1 MANDRGPSVSRE
13 RIKILYLI
21 GFLSDNGG
29 AERFALGLA
38 THLPRDRFEPWVC
51 APRGAEPLATAALA
65 EAGIP
70 LIGLGRKARWD
81 VHRLG
86 ALPRILRRH
95 RFDVLHA
102 HMFGSNLWG
111 TLAGTACRV
120 PVVIAQEHTWSYEGA
135 PWRVW
140 LDGNV
145 IGRFATR
152 FVAVSKADAERMVRI
167 EHVPTRKVMMI
178 PTAYVPQTDA
188 GKDLD
193 LRAELGLA
201 PDTPLY
207 GSASNLRPQKA
218 LEVLLEAHAKLRG
231 RCPTAHLVLAGDGS
245 CRADLERRISELS
258 IGDSTHLLGVRT
270 DVDAVIRCFDV
281 AAMSSDFEGMPL
293 FAFECFAN
301 RTPLVA
307 TAVGGLPQIIDDGRT
322 GMLVPP
328 RRPDLLAEKIELLL
342 GDPALRERLTTA
354 ALAELDAYS
363 IDAIAGRWGDTYEQL
378 LRERTAAAGG
388 PHV

>member
-1 MANDRGPSVSRE
+1 VTRE

-29 AERFALGLA
+29 AERFALALA

-70 LIGLGRKARWD
+70 LIGLGREARWD

-86 ALPRILRRH
+86 ALPGIVRRH
-95 RFDVLHA
+95 RFDVLHS

-111 TLAGTACRV
+111 TLVGAACRV

-140 LDGNV
+140 LDGQV

-152 FVAVSKADAERMVRI
+152 FVAVSNADAERMVTI
-167 EHVPTRKVMMI
+167 EKVPARKVTVV
-178 PTAYVPQTDA
+178 PTAYVPQADGA
-188 GKDLD
+188 GDTD

-207 GSASNLRPQKA
+207 GSASNMRPQKA
-218 LEVLLEAHAKLRG
+218 HEVLLDAHTRVLKT
-231 RCPTAHLVLAGDGS
+231 CPGAHLVLAGDGV
-245 CRADLERRISELS
+245 CRPDVERRIRELS
-258 IGDSTHLLGVRT
+258 IADSTHLLGVRT
-270 DVDAVIRCFDV
+270 DVDGVIRCLDV

-301 RTPLVA
+301 GTPLVA

-328 RRPDLLAEKIELLL
+328 RRPDLLADKIDSLLR
-342 GDPALRERLTTA
+342 DSALRERLTTA
-354 ALAELDAYS
+354 ARAELAGYSMDAV
-363 IDAIAGRWGDTYEQL
+363 AGRWADLYEQL
-378 LRERTAAAGG
+378 LRERTAATGG
-388 PHV
+388 ARV

>member
-1 MANDRGPSVSRE
+1 MSHD

-51 APRGAEPLATAALA
+51 ATRGAEPLATAALA

-70 LIGLGRKARWD
+70 LIGLGREARWD

-86 ALPRILRRH
+86 ALPGIVRRH
-95 RFDVLHA
+95 RFDVLHS

-111 TLAGTACRV
+111 TLVGTACRV

-140 LDGNV
+140 LDGQV

-152 FVAVSKADAERMVRI
+152 FVAVSNADAERMVAI
-167 EHVPTRKVMMI
+167 EKVPARKVTVV
-178 PTAYVPQTDA
+178 PTAYVPQADGARDT
-188 GKDLD
+188 D

-218 LEVLLEAHAKLRG
+218 LEVLLDAHARLLET
-231 RCPTAHLVLAGDGS
+231 CPGAHLVLAGDGV
-245 CRADLERRISELS
+245 CRPDIERRIRELS
-258 IGDSTHLLGVRT
+258 IADSTHLLGVRT
-270 DVDAVIRCFDV
+270 DVDAVIRCLDV

-301 RTPLVA
+301 ATPLVA

-322 GMLVPP
+322 GILVPP

-342 GDPALRERLTTA
+342 RDAALRERLTTA
-354 ALAELDAYS
+354 ARAELDGYS
-363 IDAIAGRWGDTYEQL
+363 LDVIAGRWADLYEQL
-378 LRERTAAAGG
+378 LRERAASAGG
-388 PHV
+388 ARV